1 MNIEDVIDES
11 ILAVFHDPVLARRMF
26 LKGGS
31 AMRMLDE
38 ERSRLSLDA
47 DFSIRGSIRVQ
58 KAFFARMEK
67 SISRQFAPFKYF
79 VIDFYFTHRP
89 RHSKPD
95 MPKWWKGWLCQFK
108 LVAITFAVLPLEAQR
123 RRALIPGGS
132 NSPVIEIEISEHEYC
147 GAERTKTI
155 RGVVVHGYTRE
166 LLVVEKLRA
175 ICQQHPKYR
184 FRSNKNRARDFYD
197 IYRLCSGKDQSFFI
211 RCQQHLPAVFE
222 AKDVPVS
229 LLTALWDE
237 EFLSVQRSGFTQVKD
252 STKGDLRD
260 FDVYVEYLRYLVR
273 LICPEV
279 LSAANDG
286 GIPKNR
292 K

>member
-1 MNIEDVIDES
+1 MKIEDVIDES
-11 ILAVFHDPVLARRMF
+11 ILAVFHDRVLARRMF

-38 ERSRLSLDA
+38 ERNRLSLDA

-67 SISRQFAPFKYF
+67 SISRQFAPFEYR
-79 VIDFYFTHRP
+79 VIDFRFTPRP

-108 LVAITFAVLPLEAQR
+108 LVAIAFAELPLEAQR
-123 RRALIPGGS
+123 RRALIPEGS

-147 GAERTKTI
+147 GAERTKII

-175 ICQQHPKYR
+175 ICQQHPNYR
-184 FRSNKNRARDFYD
+184 FHSNKNRARDFYD
-197 IYRLCSGKDQSFFI
+197 IYKLCSGKDQSFFI

-252 STKGDLRD
+252 STKGALRD

-273 LICPEV
+273 LICPKV
-279 LSAANDG
+279 LSAENRG
-286 GIPKNR
+286 VIPKNR